1 MMGLRVDNNVGCWS
15 LFFLAYFLSAVICVL
30 VADLYLIVLYR
41 ESTTVAMGKIP
52 IQCQEKKNNVTP
64 HAQRSLL
71 NHK

>member
-1 MMGLRVDNNVGCWS
+1 MGLRVDNNVGWWS

-41 ESTTVAMGKIP
+41 KSTSVTMGKLL
-52 IQCQEKKNNVTP
+52 IQCQKKNNITP

-71 NHK
+71 NHE